1 MGGAFGTRDVL
12 VYSQEPY
19 NRCGL
24 AQWVSCSRMV
34 VSAGDMK
41 NVQLCGVGVL
51 YTWGCW
57 CMQGGGQK
65 ESTSIWVALHVCGNV
80 CHSHTK
86 LWCIVIRNPF

>member
-1 MGGAFGTRDVL
+1 MGGASGTRDVL

-19 NRCGL
+19 SKCGL

-41 NVQLCGVGVL
+41 NVQLCGVGVP

-57 CMQGGGQK
+57 CTQGGGQK
-65 ESTSIWVALHVCGNV
+65 ESEVFLYLGCSTCVWQCV
-80 CHSHTK
+80 
-86 LWCIVIRNPF
+86 PFTH